1 MKMESSENNV
11 TVLRDG
17 LIFGIKDGSLDKA
30 AIKIVDDKIAA
41 IGNDALGSGQE
52 VDCSGLIV
60 CPGLVDLHTHLYKHS
75 TTLGVDPDHTC
86 LGRGVTTAVDGGSA
100 GAMTYQGLQKYI
112 VEKSETRVLA
122 FLHIACHGLAG
133 AGCSGPEFGPGGE
146 SDHLNALKTNL
157 CVNTIKENKEVIVG
171 VKVRLDKNITD
182 DGRNEA
188 EALKRAISAGNVA
201 GVPVMIHHTMSS
213 LSLEEVLGS
222 MRPGD
227 IYTHTYSAWA
237 GQGGS
242 IVDRQARTVNHRV
255 FKARDRG
262 VIFDVGHGQGSFDWE
277 VAEICAS
284 CGFYPDTISTDL
296 HSGNV
301 DGAAKDLPWV
311 MSKFLHLGLK
321 SL

>member
-1 MKMESSENNV
+1 MSFD
-11 TVLRDG
+11 T
-17 LIFGIKDGSLDKA
+17 A
-30 AIKIVDDKIAA
+30 AIKIIDDKIAA
-41 IGNDALGSGQE
+41 IGDDVSDCGTE

-60 CPGLVDLHTHLYKHS
+60 CPGLVDLHTHVYLHS
-75 TTLGVDPDHTC
+75 TTLGVDPDRTC
-86 LGRGVTTAVDGGSA
+86 LGRGVTTAVDGGSS
-100 GAMTYQGLQKYI
+100 GAMTYRGLQRYI
-112 VEKSETRVLA
+112 LEKSETRVLV

-157 CVNTIKENKEVIVG
+157 CVNTIKENKDVIVG

-182 DGRNEA
+182 DGKNET
-188 EALKRAISAGNVA
+188 EALKRAMVAGQLT
-201 GVPVMIHHTMSS
+201 GVPVMIHHTMST
-213 LSLEEVLGS
+213 LSLEKVLSS

-237 GQGGS
+237 GQGES
-242 IVDRQARTVNHRV
+242 IVDRQARTVNPSV
-255 FKARDRG
+255 IKARKRG

-277 VAEICAS
+277 VAEICAL

-311 MSKFLHLGLK
+311 MSKFLHLGSEMLK
-321 SL
+321 